1 MASKRI
7 FTDQELKEMSGTT
20 LEKAQQAI
28 DAGDKEKAKK
38 LAVQA
43 QKEYQHLHDGYMVWV
58 SGLLSYIYNNHGIS
72 AVEEAEKFAHTIEAK
87 LVFKPPEKTDFKSV
101 AEHRLKGL
109 KGHMQPVTV
118 EEDDEKITMTMHPC
132 GSGER
137 IIQMGGYEAGLARV
151 KEAHNITWQH
161 KDFPIY
167 CCHCPIG
174 EILTFER
181 TGDLVGVK
189 FEPEQIGQGRCGFVN
204 YKNPADIPEKYYKR
218 IGKKKPVKTTKTK

>member
-1 MASKRI
+1 MAGKRI
-7 FTDQELKEMSGTT
+7 FTDQELKELGGTT
-20 LEKAQQAI
+20 LEKVQKAI
-28 DAGDKEKAKK
+28 DSGDKEKAKK
-38 LAVQA
+38 LAIKA

-58 SGLLSYIYNNHGIS
+58 TGLLSYIYKNHGIS
-72 AVEEAEKFAHTIEAK
+72 CLEEAERSAHTIEAK

-118 EEDDEKITMTMHPC
+118 EEDDEKIIMTMHPC

-137 IIQMGGYEAGLARV
+137 IIQMGGYDAGLARV
-151 KEAHNITWQH
+151 KEAHPITWGK

-174 EILTFER
+174 ELLTFDR

-189 FEPEQIGQGRCGFVN
+189 FEPEEIGKGRCGFVN
-204 YKNPADIPEKYYKR
+204 YKNIADIPEKFYQR
-218 IGKKKPVKTTKTK
+218 IGKKRPTAKK

>member
-1 MASKRI
+1 M
-7 FTDQELKEMSGTT
+7 
-20 LEKAQQAI
+20 EKAQQAI

-38 LAVQA
+38 LTVQA
-43 QKEYQHLHDGYMVWV
+43 QKEYQNLHDGYMVWV

-72 AVEEAEKFAHTIEAK
+72 AVEEAEKFAHTVEAK

-151 KEAHNITWQH
+151 KEAH
-161 KDFPIY
+161 P
-167 CCHCPIG
+167 
-174 EILTFER
+174 
-181 TGDLVGVK
+181 
-189 FEPEQIGQGRCGFVN
+189 
-204 YKNPADIPEKYYKR
+204 
-218 IGKKKPVKTTKTK
+218 